1 MAVDYE
7 EGRRL
12 LAEKKAAEK
21 AFDTAEAPSDEQYN
35 ELNAAQGA
43 FNNWLRWH
51 AEALLNPD
59 PWRPISE
66 APKDV
71 LIDIWIDNGSGS
83 GVRWAGCHYD
93 QICDQWRQNTPGHS
107 VKWVPAKAVTH
118 FCLPPDPPTHFR
130 ELKGPGHV

>member
-1 MAVDYE
+1 MAVDYD

-66 APKDV
+66 APKGQWLPCRRPSLKHPSGFWV
-71 LIDIWIDNGSGS
+71 AMLIYEDGHWLDINGD
-83 GVRWAGCHYD
+83 AFEPHHY
-93 QICDQWRQNTPGHS
+93 
-107 VKWVPAKAVTH
+107 
-118 FCLPPDPPTHFR
+118 LPTSAN
-130 ELKGPGHV
+130 

>member
-12 LAEKKAAEK
+12 LAEHQAAVEK
-21 AFDTAEAPSDEQYN
+21 YLARTGNVVDDAD
-35 ELNAAQGA
+35 A
-43 FNNWLRWH
+43 FNDARIILADWLWRN
-51 AEALLNPD
+51 AEALLNPE
-59 PWRPISE
+59 PWRPIGE

-71 LIDIWIDNGSGS
+71 LIDIWIDNGNGS

-130 ELKGPGHV
+130 ELKGPGQ